1 MMRFEI
7 KGHLEDLQAGITGDA
22 EIFGFSAEGLARR
35 LAFIAEKYVIALDV
49 HVASRTRGAVL
60 NDIAYV
66 ANGDEAEIG
75 RRAGILE
82 GEALAAAFGAYPNAA
97 VKLHGIDEYQDVYV
111 PDSADLGVAAIKKM
125 FAVRSRKNVPVLFKA
140 EGLRTGLE
148 EFWAE
153 DRPTALERLQALA
166 QAVPGLVKT
175 ALARAEALLKHTFQ
189 VGDGA
194 EGRNQRVVVG
204 VSQPADWQLMSEIFD
219 VIWPIEK
226 GQMHS
231 SKMAHAR
238 NIIDQTIIYV
248 RGEDER
254 TKGGTRVG
262 RTGLLS
268 IGARDDDRDRR
279 HLFSETWFSTILS
292 YRHQI
297 NTLRQAVKFIEKRK
311 QELQRI
317 PVSGSSDQTVRL
329 ARLERLDRVAFYPL
343 LDWRRELERRFR
355 EADYRTADVTV
366 RRPTG
371 GVFGLPDV
379 PKLKTGMS
387 QAQIAIR
394 LIHAWQRYDSK
405 REPPNKGKRKE
416 RPSKPNKAKA
426 DSQKRF

>member
-1 MMRFEI
+1 MGIYEI
-7 KGHLEDLQAGITGDA
+7 KGSLEDLQTGIIGNA
-22 EIFGFSAEGLARR
+22 ESFGFTAER
-35 LAFIAEKYVIALDV
+35 LAWRLGLIAEKHVIALAT
-49 HVASRTRGAVL
+49 HAASRTRGAVI

-66 ANGDEAEIG
+66 ADGDEAGIG

-82 GEALAAAFGAYPNAA
+82 GEALAAAFGAHPNAA

-148 EFWAE
+148 EFWTE
-153 DRPTALERLQALA
+153 DRTTALERLQGLA

-189 VGDGA
+189 VSDGA
-194 EGRNQRVVVG
+194 EGRNQKVVAG
-204 VSQPADWQLMSEIFD
+204 VSQPADWQLMSEILD

-231 SKMAHAR
+231 SRMAHAR

-254 TKGGTRVG
+254 TKGGARVG

-268 IGARDDDRDRR
+268 IGAGDDDRDRR

-297 NTLRQAVKFIEKRK
+297 NTLRQAVKFVEKRK
-311 QELQRI
+311 QELQRV
-317 PVSGSSDQTVRL
+317 PFSDSSDQTVRL
-329 ARLERLDRVAFYPL
+329 ARLERLDRIAFYPL
-343 LDWRRELERRFR
+343 LDWRRELERRFK
-355 EADYRTADVTV
+355 EADYRTADETV

-394 LIHAWQRYDSK
+394 LIHAWQRYDGK
-405 REPPNKGKRKE
+405 REPPNKGKRQE
-416 RPSKPNKAKA
+416 ASSKPNKVAKA
-426 DSQKRF
+426 VT